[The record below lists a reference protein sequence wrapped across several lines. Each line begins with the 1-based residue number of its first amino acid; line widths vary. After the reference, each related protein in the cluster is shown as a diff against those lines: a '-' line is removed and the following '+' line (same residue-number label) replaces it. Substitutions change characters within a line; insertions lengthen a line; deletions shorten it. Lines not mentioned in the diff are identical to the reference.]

1 MSDRTPLAGSV
12 LLCGEGDDGRFQRRF
27 TIVREVGRGASAI
40 SYEALYRGS
49 SRGILKEF
57 YPADGPGR
65 RYGLE
70 RDAEGQLISNAQTR
84 GGFLEAQARYLA
96 PYQTMLE
103 ARLSSR
109 EDDVL
114 GTFIPAFEIY
124 YGCNPEST
132 VTGTVYI
139 WTPEKELTT
148 FDKVCAE
155 IRAHPDLEPERKLYR
170 ALNAV
175 RTLTDCICALHMAE
189 LLHRDI
195 KPSNFGFESRG
206 GELLTQSLTMF
217 DVNSIC
223 SVYDLPEECLGSE
236 GFAAPEAGAER
247 LDNRADIYSIGATLY
262 YAVIVTG
269 GEGAEDGCFREED
282 YGRLKELVDT
292 SRLIQASEGNSHPRL
307 RNMLTA
313 ILRRCLA
320 PEREDRYPACE
331 ELRADLDRAIR
342 YLLPGRFSSELL
354 PGEKLVLVSD
364 VEKSLDR
371 NREKNSLLAF
381 QYLLYRFPLYRWSP
395 AGEPQVRVLVVG
407 FGGYGQKFLDVCL
420 QAGQMQDKR
429 LEVTVVSADATDQ
442 ELYLQDRPGLPEF
455 FDIGE
460 PEGEDSYGRISF
472 RTAQLSK
479 TDLDGNRSILEDLA
493 LGSWEPQYVFIALG
507 DDGLN
512 AGTARACAAAV
523 RERRRECFV
532 GYVQEDEGAEV
543 EGAVPV
549 PVNQDAVT
557 SPLYPEIERMA
568 FNTHLVWE
576 KDWNPD
582 RKAVHANFRKPYNHD
597 SCVASVLSIKYK
609 LWGLGIDLEQ
619 CTPEEAAKA
628 FYVLSGDRKRREVK
642 NQLIWLEHRRW
653 VTEKLCAGWTR
664 LRDFQGCMAGP
675 AKDERKKQHV
685 CIAKSRPGPFL
696 SARFSGPRG
705 YEKWDS
711 ASEEELSALDDL
723 DRMSVELHRAY
734 VRRGKELADSGLLTD
749 GALLGLRS
757 MAEGDRAALRAFR
770 EWHACVKE
778 IYRQWYACAKGT
790 ACAGENRARQYR
802 PLRNAFLGAL
812 SGLPESVQRSVKKQ
826 LEGFEAVFYPVL
838 ASMEY
843 RDYKLEDVNLVNAI
857 PFILTY
863 SESISL
869 ILPFAVGDIT
879 DVFGN
884 VASATAINPERI
896 YYLFCLY
903 EEKEI
908 PPLKEALSY
917 VTGYLERKGL
927 RAELE
932 LAVACPDPDWA
943 RWTGG
948 LEEALKGI
956 GGRRLRGVKLLPA
969 QAPEAVAGVF
979 RRYLSARRHARE
991 GYAELNDTKLSHML
1005 VGAGFYQALRRYRFD
1020 PVSQKFHACVGC
1032 DLFHYLRKDRY
1043 ISAADLAA
1051 FQNASG
1057 GSLNQPEFFEDYKR
1071 LWETYRRDTLGWKRA
1086 CTLLAEY
1093 AAQNDEIAIF
1103 ETGARFGQEPQ
1114 RAEYR
1119 YILPLDCRPA
1129 VARLLAGLA
1138 ECRAVEPESTVR
1150 GGFTGACEVV
1160 VYDKNG
1166 NRQALDRL
1174 FSNPYALLQPDALQV
1189 YRKGGKARVV
1199 FDDLIVRRLDIRNY
1213 RGYSEIFE
1221 RVCAVLRFWAG
1232 CRYVSGLSIEDGVVS
1247 FTYATRPIKALL
1259 TSAGRILEIYV
1270 YHKAKETGV
1279 FDDVV
1284 SSFEL
1289 DWAQEDVK
1297 NEFDCILTKGFCTL
1311 FVECK
1316 ARPVI
1321 DQDYY
1326 FKLSCL
1332 AKKFGIHAK
1341 AVLIA
1346 DTQERDWQDSSA
1358 VNRVQRKRGAM
1369 LDVITIW
1376 KPIEIGNIG
1385 STLLNI
1391 INGGYAEEEM

>member
-12 LLCGEGDDGRFQRRF
+12 LLCGEGDDGRFQRTF

-40 SYEALYRGS
+40 SYEAFYRGS
-49 SRGILKEF
+49 GRGILKEF
-57 YPADGPGR
+57 YPVDGPGR
-65 RYGLE
+65 LYSLE
-70 RDAEGQLISNAQTR
+70 RDGEGQLISAGGLPQARRSFLDAQS
-84 GGFLEAQARYLA
+84 RYLA
-96 PYQTMLE
+96 PYQMMLE
-103 ARLSSR
+103 ARLSSQ

-124 YGCNPEST
+124 YGCSQERDG
-132 VTGTVYI
+132 TGTVYI

-148 FDKVCAE
+148 FDQVCAE
-155 IRAHPDLEPERKLYR
+155 IRAHPAAEPERKLYR

-175 RTLTDCICALHMAE
+175 RTLADCICALHTAE

-223 SVYDLPEECLGSE
+223 SVYDLPEECLSTE
-236 GFAAPEAGAER
+236 GFAAPETGEED
-247 LDNRADIYSIGATLY
+247 LDNRADIYAIGATLF

-269 GEGAEDGCFREED
+269 GDGEDGCFHPED

-292 SRLIQASEGNSHPRL
+292 SKLIQASEGNSHPRL
-307 RNMLTA
+307 RNMLLT
-313 ILRRCLA
+313 ILRKCLA
-320 PEREDRYPACE
+320 SEREDRYAACE

-395 AGEPQVRVLVVG
+395 PEEPGLRVLVIG
-407 FGGYGQKFLDVCL
+407 LGGYGQKFLDVCL
-420 QAGQMQDKR
+420 QAGQMQGKD
-429 LEVTVVSADATDQ
+429 LHVTVVSADATDK
-442 ELYLQDRPGLPEF
+442 ELYLQDRPGLAEF
-455 FDIGE
+455 FCIDG
-460 PEGEDSYGRISF
+460 PEEAGDFYGRISF
-472 RTAQLSK
+472 QTARLSK
-479 TDLDGNRSILEDLA
+479 TSPDGNRQVLEEAVPGRFD
-493 LGSWEPQYVFIALG
+493 PQYIFIALG

-512 AGTARACAAAV
+512 AAAARACVDAARDRGLNCLV
-523 RERRRECFV
+523 S
-532 GYVQEDEGAEV
+532 YVQEDGGAEV

-549 PVNQDAVT
+549 PVNQEAAS

-568 FNTHLVWE
+568 FNTHLAWE
-576 KDWNPD
+576 KDWTLD
-582 RKAVHANFRKPYNHD
+582 RRAARASFRRPYNHD

-609 LWGLGIDLEQ
+609 LYGLGIDLDQ
-619 CTPEEAAKA
+619 RSPEEAAKA
-628 FYVLSGDRKRREVK
+628 FAVLSAGRKQREVK

-653 VTEKLCAGWTR
+653 VTEKLCGGWTR
-664 LRDFQGCMAGP
+664 LRDFQACMAG
-675 AKDERKKQHV
+675 AARDERKKQHV
-685 CIAKSRPGPFL
+685 CIAKSRPGPLL

-705 YEKWDS
+705 HEAWDT
-711 ASEEELSALDDL
+711 AGEEELAALDDL

-734 VRRGKELADSGLLTD
+734 AERAQALKGSGILTG
-749 GALLGLRS
+749 GALLGIRS
-757 MAEGDRAALRAFR
+757 MVEGDQAALRAFR
-770 EWHACVKE
+770 EWHACLTDLYHADESRV
-778 IYRQWYACAKGT
+778 R
-790 ACAGENRARQYR
+790 RYR
-802 PLRNAFLGAL
+802 PLRNALFSAL
-812 SGLPESVQRSVKKQ
+812 SGLPERVQRSVKTQ
-826 LEGFEAVFYPVL
+826 LESFEAVFYPIL

-863 SESISL
+863 SETISL
-869 ILPFAVGDIT
+869 IIPFAAGDLT
-879 DVFGN
+879 AVFGN
-884 VASATAINPERI
+884 VAGATAVNPARI
-896 YYLFCLY
+896 YYLYCLSS
-903 EEKEI
+903 EAEI
-908 PPLKEALSY
+908 APLGEALSY
-917 VTGYLERKGL
+917 VSGYLDRKALG
-927 RAELE
+927 AELE
-932 LAVACPDPDWA
+932 LAVACPDPDCA

-948 LEEALKGI
+948 LEEALREI
-956 GGRRLRGVKLLPA
+956 GGKRLRGVKLLPA
-969 QAPEAVAGVF
+969 GGLEAVPGVF
-979 RRYLSARRHARE
+979 RRYLAARRHAKE
-991 GYAELNDTKLSHML
+991 GYAEINDTRLSHLL
-1005 VGAGFYQALRRYRFD
+1005 VGAGFYQAFRRYQFD
-1020 PVSQKFHACVGC
+1020 AVSQKFHGCVGC
-1032 DLFHYLRKDRY
+1032 GLFSYLRKDQY
-1043 ISAADLAA
+1043 ISASDLAA
-1051 FQNASG
+1051 FQKSG
-1057 GSLNQPEFFEDYKR
+1057 GVSRNQPEFFEDYKL
-1071 LWETYRRDTLGWKRA
+1071 LWKAYCRDSLGWKRA

-1093 AAQNDEIAIF
+1093 AVQNDEIAVF
-1103 ETGARFGQEPQ
+1103 ETGVRFGQEPQ

-1129 VARLLAGLA
+1129 AARLTGGLA
-1138 ECRAVEPESTVR
+1138 ECGAIEPGSAVR
-1150 GGFTGACEVV
+1150 GGFTGACEAVIQ
-1160 VYDKNG
+1160 DKNG

-1174 FSNPYALLQPDALQV
+1174 FSNPYALLQPGAIQV
-1189 YRKGGKARVV
+1189 YRKNGKARVV
-1199 FDDLIVRRLDIRNY
+1199 FDDLIVRSLDIRNY

-1221 RVCAVLRFWAG
+1221 RVCAVLKFWESCG
-1232 CRYVSGLSIEDGVVS
+1232 YVTGLSIADGVLS
-1247 FTYATRPIKALL
+1247 FTYATREIKALL
-1259 TSAGRILEIYV
+1259 TSAGRILEIYI
-1270 YHKAKETGV
+1270 YHKAKETGL

-1297 NEFDCILTKGFCTL
+1297 NEFDCILTRGFCTL

-1332 AKKFGIHAK
+1332 AKRFGIHAK

-1346 DTQERDWQDSSA
+1346 DTQEKDWQDSSA
-1358 VNRVQRKRGAM
+1358 VNRVQRKRGSM
-1369 LDVITIW
+1369 LDVITVW

-1385 STLLNI
+1385 NTLLAI
-1391 INGGYAEEEM
+1391 LNGSYAEEEM